1 MSRRLWQGGAS
12 LDAAIEIERFASF
25 DHPTRRFIAHAMT
38 FVPQL
43 VEFIGN
49 PPGIGGNPPAP
60 FAVSADEQA
69 ERAAAYAAIPKL
81 RDCRARGAEGQ
92 RLRRQQFGDLL
103 AMGKVDLRWKRL
115 TSRPALIFCYERLVG
130 AEWRELLIPLWKEA
144 ALQRRK
150 RGPVQSPVQ
159 LPLDRRLRD
168 DASVPNLLE
177 DDTPPMFYPSMADA
191 DSIGSPLLAGL

>member
-1 MSRRLWQGGAS
+1 MSKRLWQGGAS

-25 DHPTRRFIAHAMT
+25 DHPTRRFIAYAMT
-38 FVPQL
+38 FVPHL
-43 VEFIGN
+43 LDYIGN
-49 PPGIGGNPPAP
+49 PPAVGGNPPAP
-60 FAVSADEQA
+60 FAVSAEEQA

-81 RDCRARGAEGQ
+81 RDCRAKGAEGQ
-92 RLRRQQFGDLL
+92 RLRRQHFGDLL
-103 AMGKVDLRWKRL
+103 AMAKVDLRWKRL
-115 TSRPALIFCYERLVG
+115 TGRPALIFCYERLVG
-130 AEWRELLIPLWKEA
+130 AEWRELLIPLWKES

-150 RGPVQSPVQ
+150 RGPVQ

-191 DSIGSPLLAGL
+191 DAIGAPLLAGL